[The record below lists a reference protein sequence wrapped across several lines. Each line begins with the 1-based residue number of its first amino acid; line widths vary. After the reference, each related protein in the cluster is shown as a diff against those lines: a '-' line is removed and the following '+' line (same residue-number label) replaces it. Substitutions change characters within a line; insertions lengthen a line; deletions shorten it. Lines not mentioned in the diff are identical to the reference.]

1 MSVLSA
7 NIKFT
12 IIWPYYA
19 DVDFFFGSVADVD
32 FDSWPWRILSK
43 RGHRLFNRVYK
54 MYANWAPKDTKA
66 HAVAGYC
73 ISLEPSFSR
82 REAHVDSAPSTARF
96 RWQPP
101 IRERAPRTLKPTVL
115 IFSAAASAPPRS
127 RRISLHFSLSV
138 ALSSGSS
145 FCYILLQGLFDL
157 FFMKFCSCFSAGRFI
172 TFWFFFR
179 SRFEY

>member
-1 MSVLSA
+1 
-7 NIKFT
+7 
-12 IIWPYYA
+12 
-19 DVDFFFGSVADVD
+19 
-32 FDSWPWRILSK
+32 
-43 RGHRLFNRVYK
+43 

-157 FFMKFCSCFSAGRFI
+157 FFMKVACVSRYENFLILFSLAIWMLEIGLYIMSQQQAPFDGVLTAAWSPDWRQEKI
-172 TFWFFFR
+172 VWRSIFF
-179 SRFEY
+179 